1 MKAIALHEYGGF
13 DALRFEEVPTPL
25 PGPGEV
31 LIRVHAAGVNH
42 CDTDVR
48 RGVFGV
54 LQRFPHVMGVDA
66 AGVVESV
73 GPGVAAFKPGDRVA
87 PHFMLSC
94 GACRNCRRGLENIC
108 LDAQVLG
115 VTTWGTY
122 AQYVKVAQ
130 HNLIRL
136 PDGLSFEDAAA
147 ALVPFATA
155 WEGLV
160 TVAKLTAG
168 ETVLVNAAGSGVGSA
183 AVQIARLAGAR
194 VIATVGS
201 DEKAAQARALGAEA
215 VVNYGRENVAE
226 TVMRLTGGLGVDVA
240 FDMVGGARL
249 LDCVAALAQGGRIA
263 SVGAHGGER
272 VEFDMIEFF
281 RKHISMHGCGRSTPA
296 IAADVLALVAGGR
309 LKPVLFRTFPLAEAA
324 AAHRLMESRAF
335 FGRMVLL
342 P

>member
-13 DALRFEEVPTPL
+13 DALRFEEVPTPE

-115 VTTWGTY
+115 ITTWGTY

-201 DEKAAQARALGAEA
+201 DDKAAQARALGAEE
-215 VVNYGRENVAE
+215 VINYGGENVAE
-226 TVMRLTGGLGVDVA
+226 AVMRLTGGLGVDVA

-263 SVGAHGGER
+263 TVGAHGGEK

-281 RKHISMHGCGRSTPA
+281 RKHISMHGCGRSTPV
-296 IAADVLALVAGGR
+296 IAADVLALVAEGK